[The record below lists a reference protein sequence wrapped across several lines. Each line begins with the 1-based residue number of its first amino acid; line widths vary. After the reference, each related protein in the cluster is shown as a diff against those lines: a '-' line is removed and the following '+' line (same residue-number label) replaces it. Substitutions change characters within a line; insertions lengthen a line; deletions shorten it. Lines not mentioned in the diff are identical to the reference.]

1 LSYGARGVAG
11 RHRTCAP
18 RVSGGR
24 STVLSYGHASG
35 RGWIR
40 TSDLLFVRQALN
52 RSELLARAEK
62 VGGAG
67 VEPAASSVSEKCS
80 PLSYPPKLRDKDSNP
95 ATPRVTSERGVLPLD
110 DPGMSL
116 TYVSPDSCRTML
128 SMPLAYPSTL
138 DRRSRR
144 ARRRQRRPTWRS
156 FGARILAIGGKLA
169 GESRR
174 VFASAISCASAEES
188 FSLRRGLDSI

>member
-1 LSYGARGVAG
+1 LSYGVEDVAG

-24 STVLSYGHASG
+24 STVLSYGHGYG

-80 PLSYPPKLRDKDSNP
+80 PLSYPPKAPGRGLE
-95 ATPRVTSERGVLPLD
+95 PRSPRSERGVLPLD

-116 TYVSPDSCRTML
+116 TYVSPDSCRTIL

-138 DRRSRR
+138 DRRFPACPPATASSYVEELWSPYPRDRR
-144 ARRRQRRPTWRS
+144 
-156 FGARILAIGGKLA
+156 
-169 GESRR
+169 
-174 VFASAISCASAEES
+174 
-188 FSLRRGLDSI
+188 

>member
-1 LSYGARGVAG
+1 LSYGAKGVAG

-24 STVLSYGHASG
+24 STVLSYGHEYG

-52 RSELLARAEK
+52 RSELLARAESGRSWTRTSGLFRIRE
-62 VGGAG
+62 VLSSELPAQAPGQGL
-67 VEPAASSVSEKCS
+67 EPRS
-80 PLSYPPKLRDKDSNP
+80 PR
-95 ATPRVTSERGVLPLD
+95 SERGVLPLD
-110 DPGMSL
+110 DPGMCFS
-116 TYVSPDSCRTML
+116 YVSSGSHRTML

-144 ARRRQRRPTWRS
+144 ARRRLRRPTWRS
-156 FGARILAIGGKLA
+156 FGARI
-169 GESRR
+169 
-174 VFASAISCASAEES
+174 SAIY
-188 FSLRRGLDSI
+188 R